1 LINAFLFGAA
11 IAEGERERSVYFVI
25 KRESQRCNNRPRAET
40 RGGFIMKRM
49 ILAIPVLVVMLA
61 FVSASASKNNEQPLR
76 EEAVVE
82 FTETVKLQGVL
93 LRGQYLIFHDDSKMA
108 AGEPCLYLYTMKDGK
123 RDKLVTSLHC
133 EPVQREKTTQ
143 FTVTFAPRIN
153 ISGVREVREIQFAG
167 IAKAHRIP
175 S

>member
-1 LINAFLFGAA
+1 
-11 IAEGERERSVYFVI
+11 
-25 KRESQRCNNRPRAET
+25 
-40 RGGFIMKRM
+40 
-49 ILAIPVLVVMLA
+49 MLA
-61 FVSASASKNNEQPLR
+61 FISAPVASSMTENPPR

-93 LRGQYLIFHDDSKMA
+93 LRGQYLIFHDDAKMA
-108 AGEPCLYLYTMKDGK
+108 EGQACLYIYTMKDGK

-133 EPVQREKTTQ
+133 EPVQREKTAQ
-143 FTVTFAPRIN
+143 FAVTFTPRSG
-153 ISGVREVREIQFAG
+153 ISGLREVREIQFAG

>member
-1 LINAFLFGAA
+1 
-11 IAEGERERSVYFVI
+11 
-25 KRESQRCNNRPRAET
+25 
-40 RGGFIMKRM
+40 MKRM
-49 ILAIPVLVVMLA
+49 ILAIPVLIVMLA
-61 FVSASASKNNEQPLR
+61 FVSASAAGKMNEQPQR

-93 LRGQYLIFHDDSKMA
+93 LRGQYLIYHDDSKMA
-108 AGEPCLYLYTMKDGK
+108 EGEACLYIYTMKAGK
-123 RDKLVTSLHC
+123 RDKLVVSLHC
-133 EPVQREKTTQ
+133 EPVQREKTAQ
-143 FTVTFAPRIN
+143 FTVTFTPRTN

>member
-1 LINAFLFGAA
+1 
-11 IAEGERERSVYFVI
+11 
-25 KRESQRCNNRPRAET
+25 
-40 RGGFIMKRM
+40 MKRI
-49 ILAIPVLVVMLA
+49 ILAIPVLIVMLA
-61 FVSASASKNNEQPLR
+61 FVSASAAGKMNEQPLR

-108 AGEPCLYLYTMKDGK
+108 AGEPCLYIYTMKEGK
-123 RDKLVTSLHC
+123 RDKLVISLHC
-133 EPVQREKTTQ
+133 EPVQREKTAQ
-143 FTVTFAPRIN
+143 FTVTFTPRIN